1 MPGSSYTRSERL
13 RRFITLPPQH
23 RRQIKH
29 LSDKQQE
36 IIRLKKTGMK
46 NNEIAKALNVSVSWV
61 GIVRASDVGQ
71 EEAERIDE
79 IRDDVVLDIS
89 AKLEKGSGMAVDYLL
104 EAMDKTTETGLK
116 FDAAPPLKLKV
127 ATELMDR
134 TPKTAKISR
143 HETKSTVTHAT
154 LADLIRI
161 KEIARQN
168 KQAQLEQ
175 DKTIDVTPE
184 V

>member
-1 MPGSSYTRSERL
+1 MPHTVTTRGDRL
-13 RRFITLPPQH
+13 RRWMDRAPTH
-23 RRQIKH
+23 HKQIRY
-29 LSDKQQE
+29 LSDKHQE
-36 IIRLKKTGMK
+36 IIRLRKLGKS
-46 NNEIAKALNVSVSWV
+46 NVDIGKELGVSAAWV
-61 GIVRASDVGQ
+61 QAVRVSDVGI
-71 EEAERIDE
+71 EEADRIDA
-79 IRDDVVLDIS
+79 IRDDVVLDIA
-89 AKLEKGSGMAVDYLL
+89 AKLERGSGMAVDYLL

-134 TPKTAKISR
+134 TAKTAKISR
-143 HETKSTVTHAT
+143 HETKGEVLHAT
-154 LADLIRI
+154 LDDLMRI

-168 KQAQLEQ
+168 KQAQLKQ